1 MKIYRKII
9 LVLIMVSVLL
19 CGCQADKNPDVSEYR
34 EHTAEELNNLAQIEI
49 YSAKNHEL
57 IKIISEEEML
67 YRWNQCVG
75 IGFDDSDLEGQQE
88 ELEKSIEGLEEQYD
102 FISYKYSASQFH
114 NQELEKNI
122 IITLYENTNIVKMTV
137 SQESVKGAYIPQ
149 EFLEFYYN
157 VPDEDMEFYRSFI
170 EE

>member
-1 MKIYRKII
+1 MKNYQKSI

-49 YSAKNHEL
+49 YSAKSHEL
-57 IKIISEEEML
+57 IKVISDKEML

-102 FISYKYSASQFH
+102 FISYKYPASQFR
-114 NQELEKNI
+114 NQELEENI
-122 IITLYENTNIVKMTV
+122 IITLYENTNIIKMTV
-137 SQESVKGAYIPQ
+137 SQESIKGAYIPQ
-149 EFLEFYYN
+149 EFLEFYYS